1 MPDEENNPLKQQ
13 IEKELRESQWLQK
26 FKQLSLG
33 LSRIKAEIPLV
44 QLCQLRWVTESD
56 SLVIHCPN
64 PEVRE
69 GLCQQ
74 TAKIARFNI
83 GAKRFILKH
92 PNSQDIVIEPNGLF

>member
-1 MPDEENNPLKQQ
+1 MPNEENNPLKQQ

-44 QLCQLRWVTESD
+44 QLCQLQWITESD

-74 TAKIARFNI
+74 TAKIARLNI
-83 GAKRFILKH
+83 GANNLIIKH
-92 PNSQDIVIEPNGLF
+92 PKCQDIVIEPDRLF